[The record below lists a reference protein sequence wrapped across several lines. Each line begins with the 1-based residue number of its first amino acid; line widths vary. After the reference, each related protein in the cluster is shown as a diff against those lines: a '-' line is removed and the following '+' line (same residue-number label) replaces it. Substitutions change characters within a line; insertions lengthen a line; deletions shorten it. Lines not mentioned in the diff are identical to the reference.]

1 MIGGVRED
9 LTPPARAHC
18 RRRRTRDGFGCSA
31 AITAATAIASAATAL
46 RGWTPWIWGARPRD
60 SNGLVLIQNRQL
72 CAATNTK
79 KPPLRSNQNGGYLRE
94 LPAPYPGSVLAQGPR
109 VGVRVRCR
117 ETSAAQV
124 FLYPRP
130 GGDRARCVPVRTANQ
145 GHPRSLTGKA
155 NTR

>member
-1 MIGGVRED
+1 MAAAMQEGSGDACPLRGRVFIYTPVNTMSGHVSQCIDMCAGGGFYSPEEGASSPWSVQ
-9 LTPPARAHC
+9 TPARISPFCAHEPTVAAVVA
-18 RRRRTRDGFGCSA
+18 RT
-31 AITAATAIASAATAL
+31 
-46 RGWTPWIWGARPRD
+46 P
-60 SNGLVLIQNRQL
+60 
-72 CAATNTK
+72 
-79 KPPLRSNQNGGYLRE
+79 NGGYLRE
-94 LPAPYPGSVLAQGPR
+94 LPAPYPGSVLAQGQR

-124 FLYPRP
+124 FLYARP